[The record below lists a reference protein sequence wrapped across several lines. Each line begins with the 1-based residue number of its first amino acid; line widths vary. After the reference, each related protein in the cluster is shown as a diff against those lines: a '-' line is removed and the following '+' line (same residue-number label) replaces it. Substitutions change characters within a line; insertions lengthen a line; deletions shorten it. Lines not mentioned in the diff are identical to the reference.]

1 MINKIKALSDD
12 YETELIKIRRLLHM
26 IPECGFDVEKTSG
39 IVFNKLIEYG
49 YNPKRCGKAGVIAEV
64 GKGDKCILLRAD
76 MDALNIKE
84 EANLSYKSTNGNMHA
99 CGHDMHTA
107 MLLGAARI
115 LKKIEEDL
123 MFRVR
128 LMFQPAEEILEGCK
142 DMIIN
147 NVLDDVLCA
156 VMIHISSGT
165 NLKSGSI
172 IIPNAG
178 VATPSC
184 DYFEINII
192 GSGSHSGMVELGN
205 NPIIPS
211 VKIIDEL
218 CNIKDDVILTVS
230 AVNAGEIANVVP
242 SLATIKGTM
251 RCYNEYKRINTKIKI
266 NDIVSKIAKEYNV
279 EGNIRYTNSCPSL
292 LIDSKLNKDVSDIFK
307 KHLNDNIVDVSN
319 LNTKSSGS
327 EDFAYVS
334 NHIPTI
340 LLSLSAG
347 SIDEG
352 YLYPL
357 HHPKVMFNDDV
368 LKIGAFIHSII
379 AYELLKDN

>member
-178 VATPSC
+178 VAAPSC

-266 NDIVSKIAKEYNV
+266 NDIVSKVAKKYNV

-357 HHPKVMFNDDV
+357 HYPKVM
-368 LKIGAFIHSII
+368 
-379 AYELLKDN
+379 